1 MLVSFLLLQVG
12 LINAGYVTPEQLRLS
27 FTNKTGEMRITW
39 VVYTPITNY
48 LYYQAILCNSSHS
61 SWQSTE
67 SSYYSFDQ
75 GTVFV
80 KLQYIHSAVIQVD
93 PACIYQ
99 YYAGSWLGWSP
110 IYEFSGRTPDDN
122 DLDPTDFII
131 VADWGGGSQGKFTKE
146 LLLKQM
152 RLRKFDAVLH
162 AGDFAYDLDEFDGLV
177 GDSWLNM
184 IQPVSAKLPYMAL
197 PGNHENFHN
206 SSHYKN
212 RFIMPYNEANQGT
225 GFFYSF
231 NMGRTHYVMIDTE
244 IYLDD
249 DSYAECMT
257 QTNWLKQDLKRANE
271 EREKRPW
278 IVMLTHRNMYCSV
291 DWLRR
296 FKKNGDCGADAM
308 GIRKNLEDIVYE
320 NKVDLFLQAHVHQYE
335 RNSPIYKNQSVSIK
349 DDGSLQHVFVD
360 PQATIYITNGNAGNI
375 EGHNDPVSST
385 PQKWSLFRT
394 EDYGY
399 GRLVVYN
406 QTHLYYEQYSSIT
419 QSTIDYLWII
429 KSS

>member
-12 LINAGYVTPEQLRLS
+12 FINAGYVTPEQLRLS

>member
-1 MLVSFLLLQVG
+1 MLIPFLLLQIR

-27 FTNKTGEMRITW
+27 FTNQTGEMRVTW
-39 VVYTPITNY
+39 VVYTPITSY
-48 LYYQAILCNSSHS
+48 LYYQAILCNSSQS
-61 SWQSTE
+61 DWQSIE

-75 GTVFV
+75 GTVLV

-93 PACIYQ
+93 PGCIYQ

-110 IYEFSGRTPDDN
+110 IYQFSGRTPDDN

-131 VADWGGGSQGKFTKE
+131 VADWGGGSQGKSTKE

-152 RLRKFDAVLH
+152 RLMKFDAVLH

-184 IQPVSAKLPYMAL
+184 IQPVSSKLPYMTL
-197 PGNHENFHN
+197 PGNHENFQN

-257 QTNWLKQDLKRANE
+257 QTNWLRKDLKRANE

-291 DWLRR
+291 DWVKP

-308 GIRKNLEDIVYE
+308 GIRKNLEEIVYE

-335 RNSPIYKNQSVSIK
+335 RNSPIYKNQSVSLMN
-349 DDGSLQHVFVD
+349 DESLQHVFVN
-360 PQATIYITNGNAGNI
+360 PQAPIYITNGNAGNI

-406 QTHLYYEQYSSIT
+406 QTHLYYEQYSSMT